1 MMLDHISIGV
11 RDGAKAGAFYQAVLA
26 PLGFV
31 LLKDGDHGKAFGAP
45 NGFPHF
51 WLNET
56 AETSGA
62 HPGAHIAFIAPNR
75 PAVDAFHA
83 AGLAAGG
90 TCNGPP
96 GLRPIYHP
104 DYYAAFLFDP
114 DGNQIE
120 AVCHTASKKD

>member
-1 MMLDHISIGV
+1 VG
-11 RDGAKAGAFYQAVLA
+11 Y
-26 PLGFV
+26 
-31 LLKDGDHGKAFGAP
+31 GAP

-51 WLNET
+51 WLNESAEAGGT
-56 AETSGA
+56 A
-62 HPGAHIAFIAPNR
+62 GAHIAFVAPDR
-75 PAVDAFHA
+75 AAVDAFHA
-83 AGLAAGG
+83 AGLAAGAA
-90 TCNGPP
+90 CDGPP